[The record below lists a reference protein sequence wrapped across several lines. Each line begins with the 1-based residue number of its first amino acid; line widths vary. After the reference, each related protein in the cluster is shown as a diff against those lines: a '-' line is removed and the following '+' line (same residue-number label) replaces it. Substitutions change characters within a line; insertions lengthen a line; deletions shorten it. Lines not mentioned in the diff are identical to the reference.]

1 RLIDAT
7 SPFLQS
13 DGCPLPLGMPD
24 RRWAPHAD
32 RGPILPPASR
42 DEPPPPDGAP
52 PRLPPKLDRMWWFL
66 TGVVAGGLVT
76 VRALRRRPRP
86 HELKAA
92 AAHTGADI
100 LGLAARAVRAPRR

>member
-1 RLIDAT
+1 MLEGLAAVVKAAETAVDMHR
-7 SPFLQS
+7 
-13 DGCPLPLGMPD
+13 
-24 RRWAPHAD
+24 
-32 RGPILPPASR
+32 
-42 DEPPPPDGAP
+42 
-52 PRLPPKLDRMWWFL
+52 L